1 MPREFICHRCGTAN
15 RRPVENCRYCGLQ
28 VGWRPSFPDTLR
40 IWRWPAGLME
50 TAGSLAASFAAL
62 IAMTYP
68 GTWAATIFAWP
79 LLAFSSFTLFWHFL
93 SQSSVPG
100 RPE

>member
-1 MPREFICHRCGTAN
+1 MPRDFICHRCGTAN

-40 IWRWPAGLME
+40 VWRWPAPLME
-50 TAGSLAASFAAL
+50 SVGSLAASLAA
-62 IAMTYP
+62 IVAWAYP
-68 GTWAATIFAWP
+68 GAWVTALLAWP
-79 LLAFSSFTLFWHFL
+79 LLGVSSITLFWHFF
-93 SQSSVPG
+93 SQTSVPG